1 MACKSCG
8 SEKQRYF
15 SGELSVAFLAIE
27 KLKQAP
33 VYVVQKILVCLDC
46 GYAEIPGLLGL
57 RICRDKRSHSPIRAA
72 QKRHLGCLS
81 W

>member
-1 MACKSCG
+1 LADLLGVAMACKSCG

-46 GYAEIPGLLGL
+46 GYAEINVPTAQLEQL
-57 RICRDKRSHSPIRAA
+57 RK
-72 QKRHLGCLS
+72 GT
-81 W
+81 

>member
-8 SEKQRYF
+8 SEKQQHF
-15 SGELSVAFLAIE
+15 SGELSVAFLAVE

-46 GYAEIPGLLGL
+46 GYAEINVPTAQLEQL
-57 RICRDKRSHSPIRAA
+57 RKGS
-72 QKRHLGCLS
+72 
-81 W
+81 